1 VTRWKI
7 TIEYDGGPFVGWQR
21 QAEGLSVQ
29 GSVEAAIEK
38 FSQEKAT
45 LYGAGRTDS
54 GVHALAQVAHFEIT
68 KEVGADTVRD
78 ALNFYLKPAPI
89 AILSADVV
97 DKSFNA
103 RVSAIARHYQYRILN
118 RRSPAALLIG
128 RVWHLP
134 QSLDVKAMHEAA
146 QFLVGHHDFTSFRAT
161 NCQSKSPFKT
171 LDRLTVNRDADEI
184 IIDASARS
192 FLHHQIRNF
201 VGTLKL
207 VGDGKWSH
215 QDVKEALDAKRRSAA
230 GPTAPPDGLY
240 LLRVDY

>member
-1 VTRWKI
+1 MTRWKI

-54 GVHALAQVAHFEIT
+54 GVHALTQVAHFEIV

-78 ALNFYLKPAPI
+78 ALNFHLKPAPI
-89 AILSADVV
+89 AILSAEVV

-103 RVSAIARHYQYRILN
+103 RVSAISRHYRYRILN
-118 RRSPAALLIG
+118 RRSPAALLTG

-134 QSLDVKAMHEAA
+134 QTLNVEAMHEAA

-207 VGDGKWSH
+207 VGDGKWST
-215 QDVKEALDAKRRSAA
+215 QDVKEALNAKRRSAA
-230 GPTAPPDGLY
+230 GPTAPSDGLY

>member
-1 VTRWKI
+1 MTRWKI

-21 QAEGLSVQ
+21 QAEGVSVQ

-78 ALNFYLKPAPI
+78 ALNFHLKALPI
-89 AILSADVV
+89 AILSAEVV
-97 DKSFNA
+97 DNTFNA
-103 RVSAIARHYQYRILN
+103 RVSATARHYRYRILN

-134 QSLDVKAMHEAA
+134 QSLNVEAMHDAA
-146 QFLVGHHDFTSFRAT
+146 QLLVGHHDFTSFRAT
-161 NCQSKSPFKT
+161 SCQSKSPLKT
-171 LDRLTVNRDADEI
+171 LDRLTVTRNADEI
-184 IIDASARS
+184 IIEASARS
-192 FLHHQIRNF
+192 FLHHQMRNF

-207 VGDGKWSH
+207 VGDGKWSR
-215 QDVKEALDAKRRSAA
+215 QDVKEALNAKHRAAA
-230 GPTAPPDGLY
+230 GPTAPSDGLY

>member
-1 VTRWKI
+1 MTRWKI

-54 GVHALAQVAHFEIT
+54 GVHALAQVAHFEIV

-78 ALNFYLKPAPI
+78 ALNFHLKPDPI
-89 AILSADVV
+89 AILSAEVV

-103 RVSAIARHYQYRILN
+103 RVSAISRHYRYRILN
-118 RRSPAALLIG
+118 RRSPPALLIG
-128 RVWHLP
+128 RGWHLP
-134 QSLDVKAMHEAA
+134 QTLNVEAMHEAA

-207 VGDGKWSH
+207 VGDGKWSN
-215 QDVKEALDAKRRSAA
+215 QDVKEALNAKHRSAA
-230 GPTAPPDGLY
+230 GPTAPSDGLY